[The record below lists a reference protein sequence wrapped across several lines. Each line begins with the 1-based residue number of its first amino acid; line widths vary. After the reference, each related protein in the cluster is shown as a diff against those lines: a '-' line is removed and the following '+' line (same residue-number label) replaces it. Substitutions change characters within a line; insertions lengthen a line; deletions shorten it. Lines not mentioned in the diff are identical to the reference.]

1 MKQLIAF
8 SDPKFDTPLYPRAK
22 LEAWSNDTRRLCLA
36 MAFSAITVVEC
47 GALDLE
53 VNDFYFTTVRATA
66 TTYRIPG
73 FALFTHTEYTF
84 KVSHV
89 NTLTGSIDK
98 GKPKSI
104 SESMNHV
111 RRTIVITVL
120 HPENYTLLYIIVVLC
135 RGQIVTD
142 EIITA
147 VPDRTG
153 GVAEGK

>member
-1 MKQLIAF
+1 MWC
-8 SDPKFDTPLYPRAK
+8 SGSRG
-22 LEAWSNDTRRLCLA
+22 ERLL
-36 MAFSAITVVEC
+36 
-47 GALDLE
+47 
-53 VNDFYFTTVRATA
+53 FYHGTS
-66 TTYRIPG
+66 YCYHLSYSG

-142 EIITA
+142 EVITA